1 MVNCKENEEVVRI
14 TFFMTGSSRAEKKQ
28 EDTWSFWG
36 VSDGLSPVPGDGY
49 KGDYNSLYST

>member
-1 MVNCKENEEVVRI
+1 
-14 TFFMTGSSRAEKKQ
+14 MTGSSRAEKKQ